1 MIFQERLRALRKERK
16 ETQVQTA
23 AALGLVDQTAT
34 AMGLGD
40 RHYQRFEQGTNLPSF
55 QNIIA
60 LADYFQVNADYLLG
74 RTDVREMLPP
84 SEEVPEEI

>member
-1 MIFQERLRALRKERK
+1 MIFHERVRALRKERG
-16 ETQVQTA
+16 ETQVQVA
-23 AALGLVDQTAT
+23 AALGLVD
-34 AMGLGD
+34 
-40 RHYQRFEQGTNLPSF
+40 RHYQRFELGTNLPSF

-84 SEEVPEEI
+84 SLEQEDGHE

>member
-1 MIFQERLRALRKERK
+1 
-16 ETQVQTA
+16 
-23 AALGLVDQTAT
+23 
-34 AMGLGD
+34 MGLGD

-84 SEEVPEEI
+84 SVQREDLS

>member
-1 MIFQERLRALRKERK
+1 MIFHKRVRTLRKERG

-23 AALGLVDQTAT
+23 AALGLVD
-34 AMGLGD
+34 
-40 RHYQRFEQGTNLPSF
+40 RHYQRFELGTNLPSF

-60 LADYFQVNADYLLG
+60 LADHFQVNADYLLG

-84 SEEVPEEI
+84 SEEPR